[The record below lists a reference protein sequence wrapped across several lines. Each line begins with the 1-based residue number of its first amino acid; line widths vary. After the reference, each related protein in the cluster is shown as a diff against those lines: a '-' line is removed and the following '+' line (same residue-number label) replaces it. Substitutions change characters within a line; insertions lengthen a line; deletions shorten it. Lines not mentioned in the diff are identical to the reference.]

1 MPRTNTDHKGAPEM
15 LKFVRY
21 GQAFVCL
28 LAGISCVALDV
39 SSGRNLTYS
48 GLAVLIL
55 TFVAAAAIVLSARK
69 DYP

>member
-1 MPRTNTDHKGAPEM
+1 M
-15 LKFVRY
+15 LKFIRY
-21 GQAFVCL
+21 GQAFACL

-55 TFVAAAAIVLSARK
+55 AFVAAAAIVISSRE
-69 DYP
+69 DFR